1 VSPPKLDRDF
11 IKKEYS
17 RIRMPIE
24 REDGVSSST
33 EKKKLQRNMW
43 SKAGIFRNEQDL
55 SSALHSIK
63 KQQERVDSQLMV
75 NNKATRYNTE
85 WISSL
90 ELYDMLLVTEMLVRS
105 ALYRKES
112 RGSHYRTDYSAPN
125 HDEWLVNIVIKK
137 QNLQMVLEKRP
148 IIITK
153 WKPIS
158 DK

>member
-1 VSPPKLDRDF
+1 
-11 IKKEYS
+11 
-17 RIRMPIE
+17 
-24 REDGVSSST
+24 
-33 EKKKLQRNMW
+33 
-43 SKAGIFRNEQDL
+43 
-55 SSALHSIK
+55 
-63 KQQERVDSQLMV
+63 V

-112 RGSHYRTDYSAPN
+112 RGSHYRTDYPTPN
-125 HDEWLVNIVIKK
+125 HDQWFVNIVIKK

-153 WKPIS
+153 WKPRW